1 MQSVKFLHQ
10 LSLAIAVS
18 TAKNLPYNEVSKYA
32 NVFRLGSFSV
42 QNFTLVPFEASDI
55 SQDRQARP
63 GLSLSLTKAARL
75 AWCQLYHPTPL
86 KDAGRSRT
94 VAALADWSNHHFIE
108 VTTDPASYTERHSY
122 SQQPPCSPPIF
133 LAGPARAGEEDQKIF
148 PTSRARNGYF
158 LGLQGGGR

>member
-42 QNFTLVPFEASDI
+42 QNFTLVPFEASRFDFA
-55 SQDRQARP
+55 RQTGLAWP

-86 KDAGRSRT
+86 KDAGRSST
-94 VAALADWSNHHFIE
+94 VVSWAL
-108 VTTDPASYTERHSY
+108 V
-122 SQQPPCSPPIF
+122 SPW
-133 LAGPARAGEEDQKIF
+133 A
-148 PTSRARNGYF
+148 PTVNMVSRDATP
-158 LGLQGGGR
+158 